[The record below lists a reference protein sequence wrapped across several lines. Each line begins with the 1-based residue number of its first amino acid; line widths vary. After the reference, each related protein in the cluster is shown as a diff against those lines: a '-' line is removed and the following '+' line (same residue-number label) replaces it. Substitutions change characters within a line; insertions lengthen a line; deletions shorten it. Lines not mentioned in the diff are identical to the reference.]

1 MSKAVERTLNYMK
14 SARGRIPARIYFA
27 LGVEPLRYR
36 TFGNL
41 PTGGGELDDAHLE
54 KFFSGTYLVTMITA
68 GVVNKFL
75 HAAGT
80 IQTLYTDHYVDNYL
94 KRHGLDSCGIWDY
107 IDTTTLD
114 ENLTATTQDSRW
126 AYSACKPWAT
136 HKEIARAKESSRHLP
151 LLFHDTDL
159 VLRRPFDKILKLKN
173 ADDLPMAFGHAEEV
187 GLTEFY
193 PAFDKVHLSKK
204 FRLLDDGR
212 LLHLPSGRMYST
224 DLPAVN
230 TCLMYFSDYELAAEW
245 SEIFRD
251 MIMENFLEEYDWISG
266 EQILLACDQR
276 TPLMASERRGLKY
289 LEQVRPF
296 LPISWA
302 GNRFIDIATFKNI
315 RQEWHYYRPDWAD
328 PEEEPR
334 AAVYLQEIHHL
345 WNEKRPIELHGA
357 FANFLGLFNL
367 QLLRELCPK
376 VNISWLR
383 LEESLRSFSVLKNY
397 FTLLDTGRTIED
409 LLEQERAKPVEKRL
423 IDNKLIKNLSAP
435 LIPDM

>member
-14 SARGRIPARIYFA
+14 SERGIIPARIYFS
-27 LGVEPLRYR
+27 LSVEPLRYR

-41 PTGGGELDDAHLE
+41 PTGGGDLNDAHLE
-54 KFFSGTYLVTMITA
+54 KFFSGTYLITMITA
-68 GVVNKFL
+68 GVANKFL
-75 HAAGT
+75 QADGT
-80 IQTLYTDHYVDNYL
+80 IQTLYTDSHVTNYF
-94 KRHGLDSCGIWDY
+94 KRHGLDSCSIWDY

-114 ENLTATTQDSRW
+114 ENLTAITQDSRW

-136 HKEIARAKESSRHLP
+136 LKEIARAKESSRHLP

-173 ADDLPMAFGHAEEV
+173 ADDLSMAFGHAEEV

-212 LLHLPSGRMYST
+212 LLHLPSGRMYRT

-251 MIMENFLEEYDWISG
+251 MIMENFLEEYDWLSG
-266 EQILLACDQR
+266 EQVLLASDQR
-276 TPLMASERRGLKY
+276 TPIMSSTRRGLKY

-302 GNRFIDIATFKNI
+302 GNRFVDISTLENI
-315 RQEWHYYRPDWAD
+315 HEEWHYYRPDWAD
-328 PEEEPR
+328 PKEEPH
-334 AAVYLQEIHHL
+334 AEIYLQEVHHI
-345 WNEKRPIELHGA
+345 WNQKGDIEKHVA
-357 FANFLGLFNL
+357 YSNFLGLFYL
-367 QLLRELCPK
+367 QLLRELCSMT
-376 VNISWLR
+376 NISWLR
-383 LEESLRSFSVLKNY
+383 LEESLRSFSVMKNY

-409 LLEQERAKPVEKRL
+409 LLDQELSKPVEKRI